1 MKKMIIQGGNRLSG
15 EVTIGGAKNS
25 TVALIPAA
33 ILADTPV
40 EFDTVPDILDVH
52 NLMIILESMN
62 VKSEFSHGVLDID
75 PTQIVEAELPSK
87 AIKSLRASYYFMG
100 ALLGRFHRATL
111 TFPGGDNIGPRPID
125 QHLKAFK
132 ALGATVIE
140 EKGTVHLDAPNGLHG
155 SRIFLDMVSVG
166 ATINAILAAVRA
178 EGTTIIENAARE
190 PEIIDLATFL
200 NNMGAKIRGA
210 GTDTIRI
217 TGVKTLQSMNTHT
230 IIADRIEA
238 GTYLS
243 LAAALGD
250 GVMIHNVIP
259 EHLESFTSK
268 MIEMG
273 VELQIDSDKIYV
285 PKSSHLHP
293 VTVKTMPFPGFA
305 TDLQQPLTPLMSLAD
320 GDSTIVDTIYP
331 KRVKHISQ
339 LQKMGMKIEAHDG
352 MIIVKHT
359 EKLHG
364 AEVSAGEIRAGA
376 ALTIAGL
383 MADGQTVINNAGNI
397 LRGYDRIVWKLNRL
411 HANVSIEDDSSV
423 KIGQK
428 LRTSLNRGIL
438 LKLIIYVSGNDSW
451 QKERIKL

>member
-1 MKKMIIQGGNRLSG
+1 MKRMIIQGGNRLAG

-62 VKSEFSHGVLDID
+62 VKSSFTHGFLEID
-75 PTQIVEAELPSK
+75 PTQIIEAELPSK

-132 ALGATVIE
+132 ALGASVSE
-140 EKGTVHLDAPNGLHG
+140 NNGTVHLDAPNGLHG
-155 SRIFLDMVSVG
+155 TRIFLDMVSVG
-166 ATINAILAAVRA
+166 ATINTILASVRA
-178 EGTTIIENAARE
+178 KGTTVIENAAKE

-200 NNMGAKIRGA
+200 NNMGAQIRGA

-217 TGVKTLQSMNTHT
+217 TGVDTLQSMNTHT
-230 IIADRIEA
+230 IIADRIES
-238 GTYLS
+238 GTYLAM
-243 LAAALGD
+243 AAAVGD
-250 GVMIHNVIP
+250 GVMVHNVIP

-273 VELQIDSDKIYV
+273 VDLQIDSDKIYV
-285 PKSSHLHP
+285 PRVTHLKAIH
-293 VTVKTMPFPGFA
+293 VKTMPFPGFA
-305 TDLQQPLTPLMSLAD
+305 TDLQQPLTPLMSLAE

-331 KRVKHISQ
+331 KRVKHIPE
-339 LQKMGMKIEAHDG
+339 LQKMGMNIEAHDG
-352 MIIVKHT
+352 MIVVKHT
-359 EKLHG
+359 DHLHG

-383 MADGQTVINNAGNI
+383 MAEGKTVINNAGNI

-411 HANVSIEDDSSV
+411 GAKVSIEDDSSV
-423 KIGQK
+423 KI
-428 LRTSLNRGIL
+428 
-438 LKLIIYVSGNDSW
+438 
-451 QKERIKL
+451 